1 MEILTRVE
9 SQALE
14 IADSSHA
21 SSARLAAQRLALALD
36 FDEVRVGRVAL
47 LATEAVTNIVKHAGR
62 GWLQIRPID
71 EGGVL
76 GIEMLAIDRGPGM
89 RDFRESSRDGV
100 SSVGTPGTGLGAIQ
114 RQSDEFEVYTH
125 PGAGTILR
133 IVKRA
138 SPAAMPRPAYEVGAI
153 LVPKAGET
161 ACGDAW
167 TMATH
172 PDGAT
177 FLVVDGLGH
186 GPDAA
191 RASAVAVE
199 TLHRAP
205 EHSAVRILDAAHGRM
220 RATRGAALA
229 VMRHER
235 TSGEIAFAGVGNI
248 AAVIVESGTRRAMV
262 SHNGIVGHNVH
273 KSQEFRYPWPRGALL
288 IAHSDGLATQWDL
301 AAFPGIASHHP
312 SIVAAALFGAH
323 TRHRDDVVVLVA
335 RRID

>member
-1 MEILTRVE
+1 MEILIRVE

-14 IADSSHA
+14 IGDSSHV
-21 SSARLAAQRLALALD
+21 SAARMVAQRLAQALD

-47 LATEAVTNIVKHAGR
+47 LVTEAVTNIIKHARR
-62 GWLQIRPID
+62 GWLQVCPLN
-71 EGGVL
+71 EGGEF
-76 GIEMLAIDRGPGM
+76 GIEMLAIDLGPGM
-89 RDFRESSRDGV
+89 EDFRESSRDGV

-114 RQSDEFEVYTH
+114 RLADEFEVYTH
-125 PGAGTILR
+125 LGAGTILR
-133 IVKRA
+133 MVAWARPT
-138 SPAAMPRPAYEVGAI
+138 SMPRPAYEVGAI
-153 LVPKAGET
+153 LVPKSGET

-167 TMATH
+167 TMETH

-177 FLVVDGLGH
+177 FMVVDGLGH

-199 TLHRAP
+199 TLHLDPGHA
-205 EHSAVRILDAAHGRM
+205 AIRILEAAHARM
-220 RATRGAALA
+220 RTTRGAALA

-235 TSGEIAFAGVGNI
+235 SSGELVFAGIGNI
-248 AAVIVESGTRRAMV
+248 SATIVENGTRRAMV

-273 KSQEFRYPWPRGALL
+273 RLQEFRYAWPRGALL

-323 TRHRDDVVVLVA
+323 TRHRDDVVVMVA

>member
-1 MEILTRVE
+1 MEILTRIE

-14 IADSSHA
+14 IADSSQV
-21 SSARLAAQRLALALD
+21 SAARMAAQRLALALD
-36 FDEVRVGRVAL
+36 FDEVRAGRVAL
-47 LATEAVTNIVKHAGR
+47 LATEAATNILKHAGR
-62 GWLQIRPID
+62 GWLQVRPMD
-71 EGGVL
+71 EGGGL
-76 GIEMLAIDRGPGM
+76 GIEMLAIDLGPGIE
-89 RDFRESSRDGV
+89 DFRESSRDGV

-114 RQSDEFEVYTH
+114 RHAEEFEVYSH
-125 PGAGTILR
+125 RGVGTVLR
-133 IVKRA
+133 MVMRA
-138 SPAAMPRPAYEVGAI
+138 ASAVVPRPRYQMGAI
-153 LVPKAGET
+153 LVPKSGET

-167 TMATH
+167 AMASH

-191 RASAVAVE
+191 RAAAVAVE
-199 TLHRAP
+199 TLHRSP
-205 EHSAVRILDAAHGRM
+205 EHAPIRILDAAHGRM

-229 VMRHER
+229 VMRHDR
-235 TSGEIAFAGVGNI
+235 TTGELAFAGVGNI
-248 AAVIVESGTRRAMV
+248 SATLVEGGARRTMV
-262 SHNGIVGHNVH
+262 SHSGIVGHNVH

-323 TRHRDDVVVLVA
+323 TRHRDDVVVMVA